1 MKSPTLMVPDPE
13 TEMYGAVADVA
24 FWEPVNTTG
33 MVTSPTTT
41 CSSTA
46 LMVPLKRTAA
56 LACALKVEPT
66 PASSSPEM
74 VPATPPLGSG
84 SSTKAPCTLDR
95 LSALPAPS
103 PVLGVSEAVPSVMPM
118 ATLVVGTSWSPRVV
132 PPTVSRSVS
141 VSVSRFAATSATGAA
156 APMTFD
162 EPKTPTAVLR

>member
-24 FWEPVNTTG
+24 FWASVNTTG

-56 LACALKVEPT
+56 LAWALKG
-66 PASSSPEM
+66 PAPAVSSPEM
-74 VPATPPLGSG
+74 VPATPPPVPG

-118 ATLVVGTSWSPRVV
+118 ATLVVGTSCSAAGDAADGQQVGVRVGV
-132 PPTVSRSVS
+132 EVRGDQRRPVR
-141 VSVSRFAATSATGAA
+141 R
-156 APMTFD
+156 
-162 EPKTPTAVLR
+162 LR